1 MMIIIIIIII
11 IIIMEC
17 GMWNGKARQP
27 DARKSA
33 LPNLELLLI

>member
-1 MMIIIIIIII
+1 MKEWNVIL
-11 IIIMEC
+11 IMKE
-17 GMWNGKARQP
+17 WNGKARQP